1 MSVRLPADGIDL
13 SGIVRPGDTI
23 VWSQACGEPLPLI
36 EALIAQRS
44 TLGPVTAFAGS
55 SFSGVLRP
63 EHTDHIRVLSMGAL
77 GPLRHLAKAGVLGV
91 VPCHVGQIGRMIE
104 SGQLACDVAFVQV
117 SPPDTNGMHS
127 YGIIGDYPDA
137 AVRKARVVVAEINA
151 QMPYLHGTP
160 QLATS
165 DIDFFVETDRA
176 LVTLERAP
184 IRDTDRATAQH
195 CADFIEDGSILQ
207 FGIGAVPDAIAQSI
221 GDRRDLGV
229 HSGMMGDALLD
240 LHASGAL
247 TNATK
252 SEYRGISV
260 VGALMGSRALYDFAD
275 HNQALALA
283 SSQITHDEAVLQAIP
298 KLVSVNSAIEVDIT
312 GAVNAETVGAAYVG
326 ATGGQVDYV
335 RGGSRSAGGHAIIA
349 LPATAAKGTASRI
362 VPQLAGPVTTSRSE
376 VDVIVTEHG
385 AAQLRG
391 LTLAERARALI
402 AIAHPDFRENLE
414 RDAHSL
420 FTRGF

>member
-1 MSVRLPADGIDL
+1 MSVRLPADSIDL
-13 SGIVRPGDTI
+13 SGVVRSGDTI

-36 EALIAQRS
+36 EALIAQRAAI
-44 TLGPVTAFAGS
+44 GPVAAFAGS

-63 EHTDHIRVLSMGAL
+63 EHTDYIRVLSMGAL
-77 GPLRHLAKAGVLGV
+77 GALRQLSKAGVLGI

-104 SGQLACDVAFVQV
+104 NGQLACDVAFVQV
-117 SPPDTNGMHS
+117 SPADANGHHS
-127 YGIIGDYPDA
+127 YGIIGDYADA

-151 QMPYLHGTP
+151 QMPYLHGDP
-160 QLATS
+160 QLAAS
-165 DIDFFVETDRA
+165 DIDFFIETDRP

-184 IRDTDRATAQH
+184 IRESDRATARH
-195 CADFIEDGSILQ
+195 CAQFVEDGSVLQ

-229 HSGMMGDALLD
+229 HSGMMGEALLD
-240 LHASGAL
+240 LYESGAL

-252 SEYRGISV
+252 SEFRGISV

-275 HNQALALA
+275 HNKAVALA
-283 SSQITHDEAVLQAIP
+283 SSQVTHDEAILQAIP
-298 KLVSVNSAIEVDIT
+298 KLVSVNSAIEVDLT
-312 GAVNAETVGAAYVG
+312 GAVNAETVGSSYAG

-335 RGGSRSAGGHAIIA
+335 RGGSRAAGGHAIIA
-349 LPATAAKGTASRI
+349 LPATAARGMASRI
-362 VPQLAGPVTTSRSE
+362 VPQLSGPVTTSRSE
-376 VDVIVTEHG
+376 VDVIVTEYG

-391 LTLAERARALI
+391 LTLVERAKALI
-402 AIAHPDFRENLE
+402 AIASPDFREGLE

-420 FTRGF
+420 FARGF